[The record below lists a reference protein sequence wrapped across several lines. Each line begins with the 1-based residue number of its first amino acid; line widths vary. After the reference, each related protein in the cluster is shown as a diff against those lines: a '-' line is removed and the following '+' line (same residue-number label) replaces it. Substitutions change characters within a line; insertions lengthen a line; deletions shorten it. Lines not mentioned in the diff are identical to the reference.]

1 MFEVWVNLK
10 LRFLCYNNTKQQFLY
25 DLGNITLPQRK
36 RTAAIPTNTTMRL
49 FLNEGHSSMKNV
61 PKV

>member
-1 MFEVWVNLK
+1 MI
-10 LRFLCYNNTKQQFLY
+10 RNTKQQFLY